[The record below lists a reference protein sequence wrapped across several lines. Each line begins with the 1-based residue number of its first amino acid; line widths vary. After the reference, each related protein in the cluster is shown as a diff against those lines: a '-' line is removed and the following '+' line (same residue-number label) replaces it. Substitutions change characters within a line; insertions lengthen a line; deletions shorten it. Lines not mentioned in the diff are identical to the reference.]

1 MRAESAPSRIRPVVA
16 LVVALLVIG
25 SAGACGGSG
34 ATDAG
39 PVVVPPPVVPPPTG
53 PVATTSVDMRGS
65 RFAPSAISVAS
76 GATVTFTNSD
86 GINHNVTFDSQSIAG
101 ASNFSSGSVSV
112 TMPAAAGT
120 YPYQCTIHGGM
131 TGTVQVK

>member
-1 MRAESAPSRIRPVVA
+1 MHIAPAPSSARSRIPRRA
-16 LVVALLVIG
+16 ALLVIAL
-25 SAGACGGSG
+25 AGACGGSST
-34 ATDAG
+34 ASTA
-39 PVVVPPPVVPPPTG
+39 PYTPPPVVTPPSG
-53 PVATTSVDMRGS
+53 PVATTAVDMKGS

-101 ASNFSSGSVSV
+101 AGNFSSGSVSV
-112 TMPAAAGT
+112 TMPTTAGT
-120 YPYQCTIHGGM
+120 YAYQCTIHSGM